1 MPRLTKS
8 KYLSGSEH
16 VHGLGRC
23 SDIIKR
29 LWIIRHRHWREGRVP
44 DEDEDGLKL
53 WKLSEKALVKHSYC
67 LTKVNSSVSKIALIS
82 IGLRRWC
89 CASLFNMASWWSGL
103 TLADVAWMKLV
114 IRAGRKTIQDLVSR
128 NEWEASFPVLT
139 VKAEPLNPWSLE
151 FGVFIYCAT
160 IYELANLIV
169 HVALVY
175 NTWKIF

>member
-1 MPRLTKS
+1 MARLTKS

-89 CASLFNMASWWSGL
+89 CFFVQYGFMVEWFNPYKCGLDEVSDTSRKEDHSGFSQSQWMRSFISGAYRKGW
-103 TLADVAWMKLV
+103 TL
-114 IRAGRKTIQDLVSR
+114 
-128 NEWEASFPVLT
+128 
-139 VKAEPLNPWSLE
+139 EPLVLGIWGFYLLCNYLWVSQSDCSCR
-151 FGVFIYCAT
+151 IS
-160 IYELANLIV
+160 I
-169 HVALVY
+169 
-175 NTWKIF
+175 